1 MPDTLTAD
9 HPQDPATD
17 TAQTAQRKRRRTVLP
32 ALRLLGL
39 RLLFLLAALALWQ
52 GGVEVGIIDPF
63 YVSEPTAVVSRL
75 SELVLTPQLY
85 SDMAF
90 TLQNTLIGFA
100 ISAVAGVGTACLF
113 YKVPLLQKIV
123 DPYILALYST
133 PRLALA
139 PLFII
144 WFGIGPASKI
154 ALVVSLC
161 YFVMLLNTYSG
172 LINVDKRLINQ
183 VKMMGGGEWFVFRK
197 VSLPASVPWILAGTR
212 VGMGF
217 ALMGA
222 VVGELIIS
230 EHGLG
235 LRLSRA
241 SGLFD
246 TTTVF
251 AYLVVVAILG
261 MVIDQLLRILEKSL
275 AGWGTTT
282 AV

>member
-1 MPDTLTAD
+1 MSDTTVTAERP
-9 HPQDPATD
+9 HEPMAD
-17 TAQTAQRKRRRTVLP
+17 TSTVPTRRRRNILP
-32 ALRLLGL
+32 ALQVLGL
-39 RLLFLLAALALWQ
+39 RLLFLAAALAVWQ
-52 GGVEVGIIDPF
+52 GGVELGWIDPF
-63 YVSEPTAVVSRL
+63 YVSEPAAVIGRL
-75 SELVLTPQLY
+75 SELIFTQQLY
-85 SDMAF
+85 TDLAF
-90 TLQNTLIGFA
+90 TLQNTLVGFA
-100 ISAVAGVGTACLF
+100 ISAVAGIATACLF
-113 YKVPLLQKIV
+113 YRMPLLQKTV

-172 LINVDKRLINQ
+172 LVNVDKRLINQ
-183 VKMMGGGEWFVFRK
+183 VRMMGGGDWFVFRK
-197 VSLPASVPWILAGTR
+197 VSLPASIPWVLAGTR

-246 TTTVF
+246 TTGVF
-251 AYLVVVAILG
+251 AYLVVVAFLG
-261 MVIDQLLRILEKSL
+261 MIIDQLLRIVEKSL
-275 AGWGTTT
+275 AGWGTTS

>member
-1 MPDTLTAD
+1 MSDTMTAER
-9 HPQDPATD
+9 PREPMGD
-17 TAQTAQRKRRRTVLP
+17 TSTVPTRRHRNIVP
-32 ALRLLGL
+32 ALQVLGL
-39 RLLFLLAALALWQ
+39 RLLFLAVALAIWQ
-52 GGVEVGIIDPF
+52 GGVEFGWIDPF
-63 YVSEPTAVVSRL
+63 YVSEPAAVIGRL
-75 SELVLTPQLY
+75 SELIFTQQLY
-85 SDMAF
+85 TDLAF
-90 TLQNTLIGFA
+90 TLQNTLVGFA
-100 ISAVAGVGTACLF
+100 ISAVAGIATACLF
-113 YKVPLLQKIV
+113 YRMPLLQKTV

-172 LINVDKRLINQ
+172 LVNVDKRLINQ
-183 VKMMGGGEWFVFRK
+183 VRMMGGGDWFVFRK
-197 VSLPASVPWILAGTR
+197 VSLPASIPWVLAGTR

-246 TTTVF
+246 TTGVF
-251 AYLVVVAILG
+251 AYLVVVAFLG
-261 MVIDQLLRILEKSL
+261 MIIDQLLRILEKSL

>member
-1 MPDTLTAD
+1 MPNTATAD
-9 HPQDPATD
+9 RPQGPATA
-17 TAQTAQRKRRRTVLP
+17 TPVQRKRSRTVLP

-39 RLLFLLAALALWQ
+39 RLVFLIAALAVWQ
-52 GGVEVGIIDPF
+52 GGVELGIIDPF

-75 SELVLTPQLY
+75 SELIFTQQLY
-85 SDMAF
+85 TDMAF

-172 LINVDKRLINQ
+172 LVNVDKRLINQ
-183 VKMMGGGEWFVFRK
+183 VKMMGGGDWFVFRK
-197 VSLPASVPWILAGTR
+197 VSLPASVPWVLAGTR

-230 EHGLG
+230 ERGLG

-261 MVIDQLLRILEKSL
+261 MVIDQLLRVLEKSL

>member
-1 MPDTLTAD
+1 MADTTLTAD
-9 HPQDPATD
+9 RPHGPAPDAT
-17 TAQTAQRKRRRTVLP
+17 TPTRRRSMVP
-32 ALRLLGL
+32 ALRLFGL
-39 RLLFLLAALALWQ
+39 RLLFLVGALAFWQ
-52 GGVEVGIIDPF
+52 GGVELGVIDPF
-63 YVSEPTAVVSRL
+63 YVSEPTAVLHRL
-75 SELVLTPQLY
+75 SEMIFTRQLY
-85 SDMAF
+85 TDIAF
-90 TLQNTLIGFA
+90 TMQNTLIGFA
-100 ISAVAGVGTACLF
+100 ISAVAGIATACLF
-113 YKVPLLQKIV
+113 YKVPIIQKTV

-172 LINVDKRLINQ
+172 LVNVDKRLINQ
-183 VKMMGGGEWFVFRK
+183 VKMMGGGDWFVFRK
-197 VSLPASVPWILAGTR
+197 VSLPASIPWVLAGTR

-261 MVIDQLLRILEKSL
+261 MIIDQLLRVLEKSL

>member
-1 MPDTLTAD
+1 MSDTTVTAER
-9 HPQDPATD
+9 PQEPMADTSTAPA
-17 TAQTAQRKRRRTVLP
+17 RRRRNVVP
-32 ALRLLGL
+32 ALQVLGL
-39 RLLFLLAALALWQ
+39 RLLFLAAALAVWQ
-52 GGVEVGIIDPF
+52 GGVELGWIDPF
-63 YVSEPTAVVSRL
+63 YVSEPTAVIGRL
-75 SELVLTPQLY
+75 SELIFTHQLY
-85 SDMAF
+85 TDLAF
-90 TLQNTLIGFA
+90 TLQNTLVGFA
-100 ISAVAGVGTACLF
+100 ISAVAGIATACLF
-113 YKVPLLQKIV
+113 YRMPLLQKTV

-172 LINVDKRLINQ
+172 LVNVDKRLINQ
-183 VKMMGGGEWFVFRK
+183 VRMMGGGDWFVFRK
-197 VSLPASVPWILAGTR
+197 VSLPASIPWVLAGTR

-246 TTTVF
+246 TTGVF
-251 AYLVVVAILG
+251 AYLVVVAFLG
-261 MVIDQLLRILEKSL
+261 MIIDQLLRTVEKSL

>member
-1 MPDTLTAD
+1 MPNTVTAD
-9 HPQDPATD
+9 RPQGPAAATPV
-17 TAQTAQRKRRRTVLP
+17 QRKRSRTVLP

-39 RLLFLLAALALWQ
+39 RLVFLIAALAVWQ
-52 GGVEVGIIDPF
+52 GGVELGIIDPF

-75 SELVLTPQLY
+75 SELIFTQQLY
-85 SDMAF
+85 TDMAF

-172 LINVDKRLINQ
+172 LVNVDKRLINQ
-183 VKMMGGGEWFVFRK
+183 VKMMGGGDWFVFRK
-197 VSLPASVPWILAGTR
+197 VSLPASVPWVLAGTR

-230 EHGLG
+230 ERGLG

-261 MVIDQLLRILEKSL
+261 MVIDQLLRVLEKSL

>member
-1 MPDTLTAD
+1 MPNTLTAER
-9 HPQDPATD
+9 PQEPAAD
-17 TAQTAQRKRRRTVLP
+17 IPSPARRKHRRTVLP

-39 RLLFLLAALALWQ
+39 RLLFLAAALAIWQ
-52 GGVEVGIIDPF
+52 FGVEVGLIDPF
-63 YVSEPTAVVSRL
+63 YVSEPTAVVHRL
-75 SELVLTPQLY
+75 GEMIVTRQLY
-85 SDMAF
+85 TDVAF
-90 TLQNTLIGFA
+90 TMQNVLIGFA
-100 ISAVAGVGTACLF
+100 ISAVAGIGTACLF
-113 YKVPLLQKIV
+113 YKVPIIQKIV

-172 LINVDKRLINQ
+172 LVNVDKRLINQ
-183 VKMMGGGEWFVFRK
+183 VKMMGGGDWFVFRK
-197 VSLPASVPWILAGTR
+197 VSLPASVPWVLAGTR

-261 MVIDQLLRILEKSL
+261 MVIDQVLRVLEKSL

>member
-1 MPDTLTAD
+1 MAATSTA
-9 HPQDPATD
+9 PA
-17 TAQTAQRKRRRTVLP
+17 RRRRNVVP
-32 ALRLLGL
+32 ALQVLGL
-39 RLLFLLAALALWQ
+39 RLLFLAAALAVWQ
-52 GGVEVGIIDPF
+52 GGVELGWIDPF
-63 YVSEPTAVVSRL
+63 YVSEPTAVIGRL
-75 SELVLTPQLY
+75 SELIFTHQLY
-85 SDMAF
+85 TDLAF
-90 TLQNTLIGFA
+90 TLQNTLVGFA
-100 ISAVAGVGTACLF
+100 ISAVAGIATACLF
-113 YKVPLLQKIV
+113 YRMPLLQKTV

-172 LINVDKRLINQ
+172 LVNVDKRLINQ
-183 VKMMGGGEWFVFRK
+183 VRMMGGGDWFVFRK
-197 VSLPASVPWILAGTR
+197 VSLPASIPWVLAGTR

-246 TTTVF
+246 TTGVF
-251 AYLVVVAILG
+251 AYLVVVAFLG
-261 MVIDQLLRILEKSL
+261 MIIDQLLRIVEKSL
-275 AGWGTTT
+275 AGWGTTA

>member
-1 MPDTLTAD
+1 MPNTATAD
-9 HPQDPATD
+9 RPQGPATA
-17 TAQTAQRKRRRTVLP
+17 TPVQRQRRTVLP

-39 RLLFLLAALALWQ
+39 RLVFLITALAVWQ
-52 GGVEVGIIDPF
+52 GGVELGIIDPF

-75 SELVLTPQLY
+75 SELIFTQQLY
-85 SDMAF
+85 TDMAF

-172 LINVDKRLINQ
+172 LVNVDKRLINQ
-183 VKMMGGGEWFVFRK
+183 VKMMGGGDWFVFRK
-197 VSLPASVPWILAGTR
+197 VSLPASVPWVLAGTR

-230 EHGLG
+230 ERGLG

-261 MVIDQLLRILEKSL
+261 MVIDQLLRVLEKSL
-275 AGWGTTT
+275 AGWGTTS

>member
-1 MPDTLTAD
+1 MPNTVTAD
-9 HPQDPATD
+9 RPQDPATD
-17 TAQTAQRKRRRTVLP
+17 TAPPVQRKRRRAVLP

-52 GGVEVGIIDPF
+52 GGVELGIIDPF
-63 YVSEPTAVVSRL
+63 YVSEPTAVLSRL
-75 SELVLTPQLY
+75 SELVFTQQLY
-85 SDMAF
+85 SDIAF
-90 TLQNTLIGFA
+90 TLQNTLVGFA

-172 LINVDKRLINQ
+172 LMNVDKRLINQ
-183 VKMMGGGEWFVFRK
+183 VKMMGGGDWFVFRK
-197 VSLPASVPWILAGTR
+197 VSLPASVPWVLAGTR

-251 AYLVVVAILG
+251 AYLVVVAVLG
-261 MVIDQLLRILEKSL
+261 MVIDQLLRVLEKSL
-275 AGWGTTT
+275 AGWGITT

>member
-1 MPDTLTAD
+1 MPNTATAD
-9 HPQDPATD
+9 RPQGPATA
-17 TAQTAQRKRRRTVLP
+17 TATPVQRKRLRTVLP

-39 RLLFLLAALALWQ
+39 RLLFLIAALAVWQ
-52 GGVEVGIIDPF
+52 GGVELGIIDPF

-75 SELVLTPQLY
+75 SELIFTQQLY
-85 SDMAF
+85 ADMAF

-113 YKVPLLQKIV
+113 YKVPLLQKVV

-172 LINVDKRLINQ
+172 LVNVDKRLINQ
-183 VKMMGGGEWFVFRK
+183 VKMMGGGDWFVFCK
-197 VSLPASVPWILAGTR
+197 VSLPASVPWVLAGTR

-230 EHGLG
+230 ERGLG

-261 MVIDQLLRILEKSL
+261 MVIDQLLRVLEKSL

>member
-1 MPDTLTAD
+1 MPNTLTAER
-9 HPQDPATD
+9 PQEPATD
-17 TAQTAQRKRRRTVLP
+17 TPSPVRKRRRTVLP

-39 RLLFLLAALALWQ
+39 RLLFLAAALAIWQ
-52 GGVEVGIIDPF
+52 GGVEMGVIDPF

-75 SELVLTPQLY
+75 SELIFTQQLY
-85 SDMAF
+85 TDMAF

-100 ISAVAGVGTACLF
+100 ISAVAGVGSACLF
-113 YKVPLLQKIV
+113 YKVPIIQKIV

-172 LINVDKRLINQ
+172 LVNVDKRLINQ
-183 VKMMGGGEWFVFRK
+183 VKMMGGGDWFVFRK
-197 VSLPASVPWILAGTR
+197 VSLPASVPWVLAGTR

-261 MVIDQLLRILEKSL
+261 MVIDQVLRVLEKSL

>member
-1 MPDTLTAD
+1 MSDTTVTAER
-9 HPQDPATD
+9 PQEPMAATSTAPA
-17 TAQTAQRKRRRTVLP
+17 RRRRNVVP
-32 ALRLLGL
+32 ALQVLGL
-39 RLLFLLAALALWQ
+39 RLLFLAAALAVWQ
-52 GGVEVGIIDPF
+52 GGVELGWIDPF
-63 YVSEPTAVVSRL
+63 YVSEPTAVIGRL
-75 SELVLTPQLY
+75 SELIFTHQLY
-85 SDMAF
+85 TDLAF
-90 TLQNTLIGFA
+90 TLQNTLVGFA
-100 ISAVAGVGTACLF
+100 ISAVAGIATACLF
-113 YKVPLLQKIV
+113 YRMPLLQKTV

-172 LINVDKRLINQ
+172 LVNVDKRLINQ
-183 VKMMGGGEWFVFRK
+183 VRMMGGGDWFVFRK
-197 VSLPASVPWILAGTR
+197 VSLPASIPWVLAGTR

-246 TTTVF
+246 TTGVF
-251 AYLVVVAILG
+251 AYLVVVAFLG
-261 MVIDQLLRILEKSL
+261 MIIDQLLRIVEKSL
-275 AGWGTTT
+275 AGWGTTA

>member
-1 MPDTLTAD
+1 MPNTT
-9 HPQDPATD
+9 
-17 TAQTAQRKRRRTVLP
+17 TAQRSPEPTAAAPAPARRERRRTVLP

-39 RLLFLLAALALWQ
+39 RLLFLAAALAIWQ
-52 GGVEVGIIDPF
+52 GGVELGVIDPF
-63 YVSEPTAVVSRL
+63 YVSEPTAVLHRL
-75 SELVLTPQLY
+75 SELIFTQQLY
-85 SDMAF
+85 TDMAF
-90 TLQNTLIGFA
+90 TLQNTLVGFA
-100 ISAVAGVGTACLF
+100 ISAVAGIGSACLF
-113 YKVPLLQKIV
+113 YKVPIIQKIV
-123 DPYILALYST
+123 DPFILALYST

-172 LINVDKRLINQ
+172 LVNVDKRLINQ
-183 VKMMGGGEWFVFRK
+183 VKMMGGSDWFVFRK
-197 VSLPASVPWILAGTR
+197 VSLPASIPWVLAGTR

-230 EHGLG
+230 QHGLG

-246 TTTVF
+246 TSTVF

-261 MVIDQLLRILEKSL
+261 MVIDQLLRVLEKSL

>member
-1 MPDTLTAD
+1 MSDTTVTAER
-9 HPQDPATD
+9 PQEPMADPS
-17 TAQTAQRKRRRTVLP
+17 TAPTRRRRNIVP
-32 ALRLLGL
+32 ALQVLGL
-39 RLLFLLAALALWQ
+39 RLLFLAAVLAVWQ
-52 GGVEVGIIDPF
+52 GGVEVDWIDPF
-63 YVSEPTAVVSRL
+63 YVSEPTAVIGRL
-75 SELVLTPQLY
+75 SELIFTQQLY
-85 SDMAF
+85 TDLAF
-90 TLQNTLIGFA
+90 TLQNTLVGFA
-100 ISAVAGVGTACLF
+100 ISAVAGIATACLF
-113 YKVPLLQKIV
+113 YRMPLLQKTV

-172 LINVDKRLINQ
+172 LVNVDKRLINQ
-183 VKMMGGGEWFVFRK
+183 VRMMGGGDWFVFRK
-197 VSLPASVPWILAGTR
+197 VSLPASIPWVLAGTR

-246 TTTVF
+246 TTGVF
-251 AYLVVVAILG
+251 AYLVVVAFLG
-261 MVIDQLLRILEKSL
+261 MIIDQLLRIVEKSL
-275 AGWGTTT
+275 AGWGTTS

>member
-1 MPDTLTAD
+1 MPNTATAD
-9 HPQDPATD
+9 RPQGPATA
-17 TAQTAQRKRRRTVLP
+17 TVTPVQRKRRHTVLP

-39 RLLFLLAALALWQ
+39 RVLFLIVALAVWQ
-52 GGVEVGIIDPF
+52 GGVELGIIDPF
-63 YVSEPTAVVSRL
+63 YVSEPAAVVSRL
-75 SELVLTPQLY
+75 SELIFTQQLY
-85 SDMAF
+85 TDMAF

-113 YKVPLLQKIV
+113 YQVPLLQKIV

-172 LINVDKRLINQ
+172 LVNVDKRLINQ
-183 VKMMGGGEWFVFRK
+183 VKMMGGGDWFVFRK
-197 VSLPASVPWILAGTR
+197 VSLPASVPWVLAGTR

-261 MVIDQLLRILEKSL
+261 MVIDQALRVLEKSL